1 MKVSYYPGCTLK
13 TKARNLEDTALAALK
28 VLGFELDELP
38 RWNCCGAV
46 TSLASDDLLHM
57 LAPVRDLIRAK
68 EQGSDKLVTICS
80 MCYNTLAR
88 ANLVMREDAVK
99 RDALNQFMDEEP
111 DYAGEVEV
119 VHLLN
124 FIRDE
129 VGWDKLKAAVKKPL
143 TGLKVAPYYGCTLVR
158 PAEVAIEPAVDAT
171 VFEKFIEALGAEM
184 VINPGA
190 FDCCGSYQIL
200 SNPKQALDAA
210 ADVLIKAQVKGADML
225 ALSCPLC
232 DYNLGK
238 RQGELVADHGLQ
250 TQLPTIYFTQL
261 LAVALGLEPDIC
273 HFELNHE
280 GTRSLL
286 EDRKLISVPAA

>member
-13 TKARNLEDTALAALK
+13 TKARNLEDTALAALQL
-28 VLGFELDELP
+28 LGHELEELT

-46 TSLASDDLLHM
+46 TSLAQDDLLHM

-68 EQGSDKLVTICS
+68 EARSDKLVTICS

-88 ANLVMREDAVK
+88 ANLVMRDDAEK
-99 RDALNQFMDEEP
+99 RNALNAFMQEEP
-111 DYAGEVEV
+111 DYVGEVQV

-124 FIRDE
+124 FLRDE
-129 VGWDKLKAAVKKPL
+129 VGWNKLRAAVKNPL
-143 TGLKVAPYYGCTLVR
+143 EGLRVAPYYGCTLVR

-171 VFEKFIEALGAEM
+171 VFESFLGALGAT
-184 VINPGA
+184 VVTNPAA

-200 SNPKQALDAA
+200 SNPKAALDASASVLGVA
-210 ADVLIKAQVKGADML
+210 AGKGADML

-238 RQGELVADHGLQ
+238 RQGEMLTGHGLKSE
-250 TQLPTIYFTQL
+250 LPTIYFTQL
-261 LAVALGLEPDIC
+261 LALALGLGPELC
-273 HFELNHE
+273 HFELNHQ

-286 EDRKLISVPAA
+286 EGRKLIPVQAA

>member
-13 TKARNLEDTALAALK
+13 TKARNLEDTALAALR
-28 VLGFELDELP
+28 VLGHELEELP

-46 TSLASDDLLHM
+46 TSLAQDDLLHL

-88 ANLVMREDAVK
+88 ANLVMKGDAEK
-99 RDALNQFMDEEP
+99 RDALNAFMEEEP

-124 FIRDE
+124 FLRDE
-129 VGWDKLKAAVKKPL
+129 VGFDALKAAVKRPL
-143 TGLKVAPYYGCTLVR
+143 EGLKVAPYYGCTLVR
-158 PAEVAIEPAVDAT
+158 PAEVAIEPAVDAS
-171 VFEKFIEALGAEM
+171 VFEKFISALGAQ
-184 VINPGA
+184 VVNNPAA

-200 SNPKQALDAA
+200 SNTKQALDAS
-210 ADVLIKAQVKGADML
+210 AQILGTAGGQGADML

-238 RQGELVADHGLQ
+238 RQDDMMANHGLKAQ
-250 TQLPTIYFTQL
+250 VPTIYFTQL
-261 LAVALGLEPDIC
+261 LAVALGLEPELC
-273 HFELNHE
+273 HFELNHK

-286 EDRKLISVPAA
+286 EDRKLIPVAAA

>member
-13 TKARNLEDTALAALK
+13 TKARNLEDTALAALAA
-28 VLGFELDELP
+28 LGFELEELP

-88 ANLVMREDAVK
+88 ANLVMRDDAVK

-119 VHLLN
+119 IHLLN

-129 VGWDKLKAAVKKPL
+129 VGWEKLRAAVKKPL
-143 TGLKVAPYYGCTLVR
+143 TGLRVAPYYGCTLVR

-184 VINPGA
+184 VDNPGA

-200 SNPKQALDAA
+200 SNPKQALGAA
-210 ADVLIKAQVKGADML
+210 ADVLGKAQIKGADML

-238 RQGELVADHGLQ
+238 RQKELVADHGLKS
-250 TQLPTIYFTQL
+250 QLPTIYFTQL
-261 LAVALGLEPDIC
+261 LAVALGLEPEIC

-286 EDRKLISVPAA
+286 EERNLIAVSAT

>member
-13 TKARNLEDTALAALK
+13 TKARNLEDTAIGALA
-28 VLGFELDELP
+28 VLGVELVELP

-46 TSLASDDLLHM
+46 TSLAQDDLLHM

-88 ANLVMREDAVK
+88 ANLLMRNDAEK
-99 RDALNQFMDEEP
+99 RDALNRFMDEEP

-119 VHLLN
+119 IHLLN

-129 VGWDKLKAAVKKPL
+129 VGWDKLRAAVRRPL
-143 TGLKVAPYYGCTLVR
+143 TGLRVAPYYGCTLVR

-171 VFEKFIEALGAEM
+171 VFEKFIEALGAQL
-184 VINPGA
+184 VHNPGA

-200 SNPKQALDAA
+200 SHPKQALAA
-210 ADVLIKAQVKGADML
+210 SAELLGKAKNKGADVL

-238 RQGELVADHGLQ
+238 RQNELVADHGLESK
-250 TQLPTIYFTQL
+250 LPTIYFTQL
-261 LAVALGLEPDIC
+261 LAVALGLDSSLC

-286 EDRKLISVPAA
+286 EERNLISTVAV

>member
-13 TKARNLEDTALAALK
+13 TKARNLEDSAVAAMR
-28 VLGFELDELP
+28 VLGHELDELP

-46 TSLASDDLLHM
+46 TSLAQDDLLHL

-88 ANLVMREDAVK
+88 ANLVMKNDVEK
-99 RDALNQFMDEEP
+99 RNTLNAFMEEEP

-124 FIRDE
+124 FLRDY
-129 VGWDKLKAAVKKPL
+129 VGWDNLKAAVKRPL
-143 TGLKVAPYYGCTLVR
+143 DGLKVAPYYGCTLVR
-158 PAEVAIEPAVDAT
+158 PAEVALEPAVDAS
-171 VFEKFIEALGAEM
+171 VFEKFINALGAQ
-184 VINPGA
+184 VVDNPAA

-200 SNPKQALDAA
+200 SNPREALDAA
-210 ADVLIKAQVKGADML
+210 TRVVGTARDRGADLM

-238 RQGELVADHGLQ
+238 RQGEMVASHGLGGE
-250 TQLPTIYFTQL
+250 LPTVYFTQL
-261 LAVALGLEPDIC
+261 LALALGLGPDVC
-273 HFELNHE
+273 HFELNHK

-286 EDRKLISVPAA
+286 EGRNLIPVQAV

>member
-28 VLGFELDELP
+28 VFGFELEELP

-46 TSLASDDLLHM
+46 TSLADDDLLHL
-57 LAPVRDLIRAK
+57 LAPVRDVIRAK

-88 ANLVMREDAVK
+88 ANLVMRNDPEK
-99 RDALNQFMDEEP
+99 RDAINQFMDEEP

-129 VGWDKLKAAVKKPL
+129 VGWDKVREAVKKPL

-171 VFEKFIEALGAEM
+171 VFEKFIEALGAE
-184 VINPGA
+184 VVTNPGA

-200 SNPKQALDAA
+200 SNPKEALNAA
-210 ADVLIKAQVKGADML
+210 ADVLTKALVKGADIL

-238 RQGELVADHGLQ
+238 RQNELVAGHGLSS
-250 TQLPTIYFTQL
+250 QLPTIYFTQL
-261 LAVALGLEPDIC
+261 LAVALGLEPTLC

-286 EDRKLISVPAA
+286 EDRKLIPVSAA

>member
-13 TKARNLEDTALAALK
+13 TKARNLEDSAIAALRA
-28 VLGFELDELP
+28 LGHELDELP

-46 TSLASDDLLHM
+46 TSLAQDDLLHM

-68 EQGSDKLVTICS
+68 QQGSDKLVTICS

-88 ANLVMREDAVK
+88 ANLVMRNDVEK
-99 RDALNQFMDEEP
+99 RNTINAFMEEEP

-124 FIRDE
+124 FLRDH
-129 VGWDKLKAAVKKPL
+129 VGWDKLAAAVKKPL
-143 TGLKVAPYYGCTLVR
+143 SGLRVAPYYGCTLVR
-158 PAEVAIEPAVDAT
+158 PAEVAIEPAVDAS
-171 VFEKFIEALGAEM
+171 VFEKFLNALGAE
-184 VINPGA
+184 VVANPAA

-200 SNPKQALDAA
+200 SSPKEALDAA
-210 ADVLIKAQVKGADML
+210 ARVIGTARDRGADLM

-238 RQGELVADHGLQ
+238 RQGDLVASHGLQ
-250 TQLPTIYFTQL
+250 GELPTVYFTQL
-261 LAVALGLEPDIC
+261 LALALGLGPDVC
-273 HFELNHE
+273 HFELNHK

-286 EDRKLISVPAA
+286 EGRNLIPVQAA

>member
-13 TKARNLEDTALAALK
+13 TKARNLEDSAVAALRA
-28 VLGFELDELP
+28 LGHELDELP

-46 TSLASDDLLHM
+46 TSLAQDDLLHL

-68 EQGSDKLVTICS
+68 QQGSDKLVTICS

-88 ANLVMREDAVK
+88 ANLVMKNDADK
-99 RDALNQFMDEEP
+99 RHTLNAFMEEEP

-124 FIRDE
+124 FLRDQ
-129 VGWDKLKAAVKKPL
+129 VGWDTLKAAVKKPL
-143 TGLKVAPYYGCTLVR
+143 TGLRVAPYYGCTLVR
-158 PAEVAIEPAVDAT
+158 PAEVAIEPPVDAS
-171 VFEKFIEALGAEM
+171 VFEKFLEALGAQ
-184 VINPGA
+184 VVDNPAA

-200 SNPKQALDAA
+200 SNPKEALDAA
-210 ADVLIKAQVKGADML
+210 AHVVGTARDRGADVM

-238 RQGELVADHGLQ
+238 RQGDMLASHGLAGE
-250 TQLPTIYFTQL
+250 LPTVYFTQL
-261 LAVALGLEPDIC
+261 LALALGLGPDVC
-273 HFELNHE
+273 HFELNHK

-286 EDRKLISVPAA
+286 EGRNLIPVQAA